1 MKPRVALSLAVP
13 APARPRWA
21 RRAAPATATIDPA
34 VARAEA
40 ERRSRLL
47 TMRELAE
54 YLRYTAS
61 DSPDPANAAYC
72 YVKRHDLPIIKRG
85 TSTLVRLGVIDD
97 HLEAQ
102 RRDIGGR
109 AQMQAR
115 PRRRGR

>member
-1 MKPRVALSLAVP
+1 MKPRAAFPFTVAKVHLT
-13 APARPRWA
+13 RPRWT
-21 RRAAPATATIDPA
+21 RPAPSTPPIDPA

-47 TMRELAE
+47 TMKELAE

-102 RRDIGGR
+102 RRDIAGR
-109 AQMQAR
+109 ALAK
-115 PRRRGR
+115 GRIR

>member
-1 MKPRVALSLAVP
+1 MKPRVAFPIAV
-13 APARPRWA
+13 AKRPRWA
-21 RRAAPATATIDPA
+21 RPAAPATPAIDPA
-34 VARAEA
+34 LARAEA

-47 TMRELAE
+47 TMKELAE

-102 RRDIGGR
+102 RRDIAGR
-109 AQMQAR
+109 AQAHG
-115 PRRRGR
+115 RRSRR

>member
-1 MKPRVALSLAVP
+1 MKPARFPVAVAPRRTTRPRRAWSP
-13 APARPRWA
+13 APSNPSVD
-21 RRAAPATATIDPA
+21 PAT
-34 VARAEA
+34 ARAEA
-40 ERRSRLL
+40 DRRARLL
-47 TMRELAE
+47 TMKELAE

-102 RRDIGGR
+102 RRDIAGR
-109 AQMQAR
+109 AQASMR
-115 PRRRGR
+115 VRR